1 MIKTDQYYRLQKV
14 IDQSWDL
21 LFKSII
27 SGRFTVNKE
36 SSMQLHLA
44 KILFE
49 LGNLYCTEPGEYFSI
64 EMESDYEKKSIDII
78 CSLGDVNA
86 AIELKC
92 FIKSSKRA
100 ADLDMYD
107 VLKDVERLE
116 NYNGFQIKRFIC
128 LTDNAYYPNTEQKG
142 YAKSVSVK
150 NGTKYIA
157 GQKIIP
163 DWAGKWKVKRD
174 KEISLKN
181 DLICNWISNEKW
193 HYLSF
198 DIN

>member
-1 MIKTDQYYRLQKV
+1 MQSQYDRLQKV
-14 IDQSWDL
+14 IELSWDL

-49 LGNLYCTEPGEYFSI
+49 LGNLYCTEPGEYFKI
-64 EMESDYEKKSIDII
+64 EMESAYENKSIDII
-78 CSLGDVNA
+78 CSLGDVSA

-92 FIKSSKRA
+92 FMKSSKRA

-128 LTDNAYYPNTEQKG
+128 LTDNAYYPNKEQKG
-142 YAKSVSVK
+142 YAKSVSLK
-150 NGTKYIA
+150 NATKYIA

-181 DLICNWISNEKW
+181 DLICNWISFEKW
-193 HYLSF
+193 HYLAF
-198 DIN
+198 NIN